1 MENTLKK
8 MRQSLFAYANISHKD
23 KGLRGGEKTEPREIN
38 WKPSPKLKI
47 FALIL
52 VAILIVSVLFGTT
65 MVISV
70 GVGHAVML
78 VDPLTKSTSEP
89 IVGPTYVVKAPW
101 VTSIDVYYATD
112 SYEDT
117 IACFSSDQ
125 LEMQIQVL
133 LRWSLNPDRLRELYQ
148 NYPRLNYKQ
157 AAIESIMAET
167 IRLVTKNFTALQTIE
182 FRDIVRNDVETAVQ
196 QEVEAEP
203 SLAGALVQFEF
214 DLRNIGYPSKYTSA
228 IEDKLVAEQQKI
240 QADFEKQ
247 RILVLANA
255 TAQESIIKAS
265 GEAEAKVIEANATK
279 QAITAVLEPLGQ
291 SGNETRIAEIYLW
304 VQTLQKIAPDI
315 DILIVGNEGTP
326 IMIPTNSTP

>member
-1 MENTLKK
+1 M
-8 MRQSLFAYANISHKD
+8 
-23 KGLRGGEKTEPREIN
+23 EPRDIN
-38 WKPSPKLKI
+38 WKPSRKMTFLV
-47 FALIL
+47 FALI
-52 VAILIVSVLFGTT
+52 AILLTSILFGIT

-70 GVGHAVML
+70 GVGHAVLL

-101 VTSIDVYYATD
+101 VTAVNVYYATD

-125 LEMQIQVL
+125 LEMQIQILV
-133 LRWSLNPDRLRELYQ
+133 RWSLDPDKLRSLYQ

-157 AAIESIMAET
+157 SAIESIMAET

-182 FRDIVRNDVETAVQ
+182 FRDVVRNDVESAVL
-196 QEVEAEP
+196 QEIAKEP
-203 SLAGALVQFEF
+203 SLGGALVQFEF
-214 DLRNIGYPSKYTSA
+214 DLRNIGYPAKYTSA

-240 QADFEKQ
+240 QADFERQ

-255 TAQESIIKAS
+255 TAQEVIIKAS

-279 QAITAVLEPLGQ
+279 QAIELVLEPLGQ
-291 SGNETRIAEIYLW
+291 SGNETRIAELYLV
-304 VQTLQKIAPDI
+304 VQTLQQIAPDI
-315 DILIVGNEGTP
+315 DMLIMAPDGTP
-326 IMIPTNSTP
+326 ILLPSPTT

>member
-1 MENTLKK
+1 V
-8 MRQSLFAYANISHKD
+8 
-23 KGLRGGEKTEPREIN
+23 
-38 WKPSPKLKI
+38 

-52 VAILIVSVLFGTT
+52 ILLASTIFGLS

-70 GVGHAVML
+70 GVGHAVLL
-78 VDPLTKSTSEP
+78 VDPLTKSTSDP
-89 IVGPTYVVKAPW
+89 IVGPTYVMKAPW
-101 VTSIDVYYATD
+101 VTAVDVYYATD
-112 SYEDT
+112 SFEDT

-133 LRWSLNPDRLRELYQ
+133 LRWSLDPEKLRTLYQ

-182 FRDIVRNDVETAVQ
+182 FRDIVRNEIESAVR
-196 QEVEAEP
+196 QEVTTEP
-203 SLAGALVQFEF
+203 SLAEALVRFEF
-214 DLRNIGYPSKYTSA
+214 DLRNIGYPAKYTSA

-240 QADFEKQ
+240 QADFERQ

-255 TAQESIIKAS
+255 TAQEVIIKAS

-279 QAITAVLEPLGQ
+279 QAIELILEPIGQ
-291 SGNETRIAEIYLW
+291 SGNETRIAELYLW

-315 DILIVGNEGTP
+315 EILLVGTDGTP
-326 IMIPTNSTP
+326 VLIPANTTTP

>member
-1 MENTLKK
+1 LEAITEDDISCI
-8 MRQSLFAYANISHKD
+8 RPHSDTVNIDTVWHNHGNFS
-23 KGLRGGEKTEPREIN
+23 RR
-38 WKPSPKLKI
+38 
-47 FALIL
+47 A
-52 VAILIVSVLFGTT
+52 
-65 MVISV
+65 
-70 GVGHAVML
+70 
-78 VDPLTKSTSEP
+78 KSTSEP

-101 VTSIDVYYATD
+101 VTTVDVYYATD

-125 LEMQIQVL
+125 LEMQIQILV
-133 LRWSLNPDRLRELYQ
+133 RWSLDPDKLRALYQ

-157 AAIESIMAET
+157 SAIESIMAET

-182 FRDIVRNDVETAVQ
+182 FRDVVRNDVESAVKS
-196 QEVEAEP
+196 EIMDEP
-203 SLAGALVQFEF
+203 SLGGALVQFEF
-214 DLRNIGYPSKYTSA
+214 DLRNIGYPAKYTSA

-240 QADFEKQ
+240 QADFERQ

-255 TAQESIIKAS
+255 TAQEVIIKAS

-279 QAITAVLEPLGQ
+279 QAIELVLEPLGQ

-326 IMIPTNSTP
+326 VLIPANSTTP

>member
-1 MENTLKK
+1 MIVCEYFSME
-8 MRQSLFAYANISHKD
+8 YAR
-23 KGLRGGEKTEPREIN
+23 LGGERTEPREIN
-38 WKPSPKLKI
+38 WKPSRKLTGLA

-52 VAILIVSVLFGTT
+52 ILVVSIMFGLT

-70 GVGHAVML
+70 GVGHAVLL
-78 VDPLTKSTSEP
+78 VDPLTKSTSDP

-101 VTSIDVYYATD
+101 VTAVDVYYATD
-112 SYEDT
+112 SFEDT

-133 LRWSLNPDRLRELYQ
+133 LRWSLDPYKLKGLFQ

-182 FRDIVRNDVETAVQ
+182 FRDIVRNDIESAVS
-196 QEVEAEP
+196 QEVTTEP
-203 SLAGALVQFEF
+203 SLAGALIRFEF
-214 DLRNIGYPSKYTSA
+214 DLRNIGYPAKYTSA

-240 QADFEKQ
+240 QADFERQ

-255 TAQESIIKAS
+255 TAQEVIIKAS

-279 QAITAVLEPLGQ
+279 QAIGLILEPVGQ
-291 SGNETRIAEIYLW
+291 NGNETRIAEIYLW

-315 DILIVGNEGTP
+315 DILLVGTEGTP
-326 IMIPTNSTP
+326 VMIPANSTNP

>member
-1 MENTLKK
+1 
-8 MRQSLFAYANISHKD
+8 
-23 KGLRGGEKTEPREIN
+23 
-38 WKPSPKLKI
+38 
-47 FALIL
+47 
-52 VAILIVSVLFGTT
+52 

-70 GVGHAVML
+70 GVGHAVLL

-101 VTSIDVYYATD
+101 VTAVNVYYATD
-112 SYEDT
+112 SFEDT

-133 LRWSLNPDRLRELYQ
+133 LRWSLDPEKLRALYQ

-182 FRDIVRNDVETAVQ
+182 FRDIVRNDIETAVR
-196 QEVEAEP
+196 QEVENEP
-203 SLAGALVQFEF
+203 SLVGALVSFEF
-214 DLRNIGYPSKYTSA
+214 DLRNIGYPAKYTSA

-240 QADFEKQ
+240 QADFERQ

-255 TAQESIIKAS
+255 TAQEVIIKAS

-279 QAITAVLEPLGQ
+279 QAIELVLEPVDQ
-291 SGNETRIAEIYLW
+291 SGNETRIAELYLW

-315 DILIVGNEGTP
+315 DILLVGSDGTP
-326 IMIPTNSTP
+326 VLIPANSTNP

>member
-1 MENTLKK
+1 
-8 MRQSLFAYANISHKD
+8 
-23 KGLRGGEKTEPREIN
+23 
-38 WKPSPKLKI
+38 
-47 FALIL
+47 
-52 VAILIVSVLFGTT
+52 

-70 GVGHAVML
+70 GVGHAVLL

-89 IVGPTYVVKAPW
+89 IAGPTYVVKAPW
-101 VTSIDVYYATD
+101 VTSVDVYYATD
-112 SYEDT
+112 SFEDT

-125 LEMQIQVL
+125 LEMQIQIL
-133 LRWSLNPDRLRELYQ
+133 LRWSLDPDQLRELYQ

-182 FRDIVRNDVETAVQ
+182 FRDIVRNDVEKAVR
-196 QEVEAEP
+196 QEIMAES

-214 DLRNIGYPSKYTSA
+214 DLKNIGYPSKYTSA

-240 QADFEKQ
+240 QADFERQ

-255 TAQESIIKAS
+255 TAQESIITAS
-265 GEAEAKVIEANATK
+265 GEAEAKIIEANATK
-279 QAITAVLEPLGQ
+279 QAIESILEPLGQ

-326 IMIPTNSTP
+326 IMIPTDSTTP

>member
-1 MENTLKK
+1 M
-8 MRQSLFAYANISHKD
+8 
-23 KGLRGGEKTEPREIN
+23 EPRDIN
-38 WKPSPKLKI
+38 WKPSRKMTFLV
-47 FALIL
+47 FALI
-52 VAILIVSVLFGTT
+52 AILLTSILFGIT

-70 GVGHAVML
+70 DVGHAVLL

-101 VTSIDVYYATD
+101 VTAVDVYYATD
-112 SYEDT
+112 SFEDT

-125 LEMQIQVL
+125 LEMQIQILV
-133 LRWSLNPDRLRELYQ
+133 RWSLDPGKLRSLYQ

-157 AAIESIMAET
+157 SAIESIMAET

-182 FRDIVRNDVETAVQ
+182 FRDVVRNNVESSVL
-196 QEVEAEP
+196 QEITKEP
-203 SLAGALVQFEF
+203 SLGGALVQFEF
-214 DLRNIGYPSKYTSA
+214 DLRNIGYPAKYTSA

-240 QADFEKQ
+240 QADFERQ

-255 TAQESIIKAS
+255 TAQEAIIKAS

-279 QAITAVLEPLGQ
+279 QAIELVLEPLGQ
-291 SGNETRIAEIYLW
+291 NGNETRIAEIYLW
-304 VQTLQKIAPDI
+304 IQTLQKIAPDI

-326 IMIPTNSTP
+326 VLIPANSTTP

>member
-1 MENTLKK
+1 M
-8 MRQSLFAYANISHKD
+8 
-23 KGLRGGEKTEPREIN
+23 EPREIN
-38 WKPSPKLKI
+38 WKPSPKIKGLAFI
-47 FALIL
+47 LIL
-52 VAILIVSVLFGTT
+52 ILIVSILFSFT

-70 GVGHAVML
+70 GVGHAVLL

-89 IVGPTYVVKAPW
+89 IVGPTYIVKAPW
-101 VTSIDVYYATD
+101 VTAVDVYYATD
-112 SYEDT
+112 SFEDT
-117 IACFSSDQ
+117 IGCFSSDQ
-125 LEMQIQVL
+125 LEMQIQIL
-133 LRWSLNPDRLRELYQ
+133 LRWSLDPDKLRALYQ

-157 AAIESIMAET
+157 SAIESIMAET

-182 FRDIVRNDVETAVQ
+182 FRDVVRNQIETAVR

-203 SLAGALVQFEF
+203 SLGNALVQFEF
-214 DLRNIGYPSKYTSA
+214 DLRNIGYPAKYTSA

-255 TAQESIIKAS
+255 TAQQVIIEAA

-279 QAITAVLEPLGQ
+279 IAIESILEPLGQ

-304 VQTLQKIAPDI
+304 VQTLQRIAPDI
-315 DILIVGNEGTP
+315 DILIVGTEGTP
-326 IMIPTNSTP
+326 IMIPTDSTTP